1 MAEEN
6 LAGQTGLR
14 REACT
19 LHQMNRDDAAVEERV
34 KASEALEAQ
43 HRADREARAQQR
55 GRGASGIG
63 RGLDKRYVEE
73 S

>member
-14 REACT
+14 HEAYA
-19 LHQMNRDDAAVEERV
+19 LLQINRDDATVEERV

-43 HRADREARAQQR
+43 HRADRKAKARQR
-55 GRGASGIG
+55 GRGG
-63 RGLDKRYVEE
+63 RQ
-73 S
+73 